1 MSKQQLKVGCYLYIL
16 LASQRNKLRGRELR
30 FTYLKKKKD
39 LHILLL
45 YQRKKKKSMI
55 HRMPF
60 IYIQIS
66 SYNQIRIL
74 IKIILTVT
82 GQSADLGHPWAPTL
96 TDALGCFKH
105 E

>member
-30 FTYLKKKKD
+30 FTYFAVVSEE
-39 LHILLL
+39 
-45 YQRKKKKSMI
+45 KKKSMI

>member
-30 FTYLKKKKD
+30 FTYLKKKKRFT
-39 LHILLL
+39 
-45 YQRKKKKSMI
+45 YFAVVSEEKKKSMI